1 MERKANET
9 TTACCTVINENNKE
23 LRKTLQ
29 SSMMLDRV
37 ILELKTQIAKKD
49 ALIREL
55 QERSLPSVSSQT
67 QSSASSSQSIY

>member
-1 MERKANET
+1 MERKATET

-55 QERSLPSVSSQT
+55 QENSLPSVSSQT